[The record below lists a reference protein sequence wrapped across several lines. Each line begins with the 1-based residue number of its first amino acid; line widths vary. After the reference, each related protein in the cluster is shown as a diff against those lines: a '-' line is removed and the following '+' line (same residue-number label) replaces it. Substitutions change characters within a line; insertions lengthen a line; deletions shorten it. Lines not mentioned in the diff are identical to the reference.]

1 MKRNLE
7 DLFPTRRDL
16 LKLGGMAL
24 AGTAL
29 NQFVS
34 PLKVRAAGK
43 ANPRGNARFCI
54 FIELPGAISPPDCWD
69 FKETKDTP
77 NDLDVQKV
85 TSDLYL
91 SRTLFPNAKD
101 WAPRASFVRS
111 MRAPELV
118 HFTGQYH
125 TQTGRALNVAVA
137 KEIPAFGSV
146 IAAEL
151 DKQRR
156 DSDTFPTYM
165 SVALGK
171 GRVGAIGSGFFPARF
186 TGIDLDPGSVFETF
200 GVEGGDNGKALLEER
215 WATLRKLS
223 AVSPTET
230 APLGDKASEFGAF
243 YGAAFKILDDPRW
256 KQIFQMS
263 EEDRKRYV
271 SETGFACVLARN
283 IINADAGTRFIYIID
298 APQPWD
304 HHSFIFDRTRP
315 NNHYNTCLNLDRALS
330 NLMKDLST
338 MPSKTPGKT
347 LLDETMVVVTSE
359 FGRMP
364 YMNNVMGRDH
374 YNQCYTS
381 MFLGGAVKPGRVI
394 GKTDENCAKCID
406 VGWKHKEQ
414 PAMDNIVATI
424 YSALGID
431 WSKHVEKTPS
441 GRAYEYIQTAPIGG
455 SEFISNDEIAELFD

>member
-1 MKRNLE
+1 MKRNLKE
-7 DLFPTRRDL
+7 MFPTRREM

-24 AGTAL
+24 AGTCV
-29 NQFVS
+29 NQIMS
-34 PLKVRAAGK
+34 PLKISAAGK

-77 NDLDVQKV
+77 NDLDVQKA
-85 TSDLYL
+85 TSSLYL
-91 SRTLFPNAKD
+91 PKTLFPNFKD
-101 WAPRASFVRS
+101 WADRASFVRS

-146 IAAEL
+146 ISAEL
-151 DKQRR
+151 DKHRR
-156 DSDTFPTYM
+156 ESDTFPTYL

-171 GRVGAIGSGFFPARF
+171 GRVGAIGSGMFPAKY

-200 GVEGGDNGKALLEER
+200 GGDGDNGKALLEER
-215 WATLRKLS
+215 WTALRKMS
-223 AVSPTET
+223 AASPTET

-243 YGAAFKILDDPRW
+243 YGTAFKILDDPRW
-256 KQIFQMS
+256 KQIFQLS
-263 EEDRKRYV
+263 EDDRKRYGN
-271 SETGFACVLARN
+271 EFGLGCALARN

-315 NNHYNTCLNLDRALS
+315 NNHYVTCVNFDRAFSSLV
-330 NLMKDLST
+330 KDLSS

-347 LLDETMVVVTSE
+347 LLDETMIVVSSE

-381 MFLGGAVKPGRVI
+381 LFLGGGVKPGRVI
-394 GKTDENCAKCID
+394 GKTNENCSKCVD
-406 VGWKHKEQ
+406 TGWKHKEQ
-414 PAMDNIVATI
+414 PAMDNLVATM
-424 YSALGID
+424 YSALGVD
-431 WSKHVEKTPS
+431 WSKRIDKTPS

-455 SEFISNDEIAELFD
+455 SEFISNDEIAEIFD

>member
-7 DLFPTRRDL
+7 DLFPTRRDM

-24 AGTAL
+24 AGTAMS
-29 NQFVS
+29 QFVS
-34 PLKVRAAGK
+34 PLKIRASGK
-43 ANPRGNARFCI
+43 ANPRGNARFVI

-69 FKETKDTP
+69 LKETKDTP

-91 SRTLFPNAKD
+91 SRTLFPNAQD

-151 DKQRR
+151 DKHRR

-165 SVALGK
+165 SVAQGK
-171 GRVGAIGSGFFPARF
+171 GRVGAIGSGMFPARF

-200 GVEGGDNGKALLEER
+200 GGDGDNGKALLEER

-243 YGAAFKILDDPRW
+243 YGTAFKILDDPRW
-256 KQIFQMS
+256 KQIFQVS
-263 EEDRKRYV
+263 EEDKKRYV
-271 SETGFACVLARN
+271 SELGLGCVLARN
-283 IINADAGTRFIYIID
+283 IINADAGTRFIYIED
-298 APQPWD
+298 SPQPWD

-330 NLMKDLST
+330 NLIKDLST
-338 MPSKTPGKT
+338 MPSKRPGKT
-347 LLDETMVVVTSE
+347 LLDDTMVVVTSE

-381 MFLGGAVKPGRVI
+381 MFLGGAVKAGRVI
-394 GKTDENCAKCID
+394 GKTDETCAKCID

-414 PAMDNIVATI
+414 PAMDNTVATI
-424 YSALGID
+424 YSALGVD
-431 WSKHVEKTPS
+431 WSKRVDNTPS